1 MKTGITS
8 SLCCFKLIDAVEG
21 TNAVIGVELGAGINL
36 HRL

>member
-1 MKTGITS
+1 MEAGITS
-8 SLCCFKLIDAVEG
+8 GAFCLTLIDAVEG

>member
-1 MKTGITS
+1 MEAGITS
-8 SLCCFKLIDAVEG
+8 GAFCLASIDAVEG